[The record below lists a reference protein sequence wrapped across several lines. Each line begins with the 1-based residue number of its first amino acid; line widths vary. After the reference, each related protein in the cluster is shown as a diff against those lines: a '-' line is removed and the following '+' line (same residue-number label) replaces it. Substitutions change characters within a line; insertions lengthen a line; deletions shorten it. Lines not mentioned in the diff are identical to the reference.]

1 MVGVTPGST
10 GGEIRMNGTPNPEFC
25 VFQGVLLYWWHQ
37 IDHPYL
43 MAVTD
48 NLTDPEV
55 IARPY
60 EYFGDLRETEPVY
73 RNDKWGGWIV
83 TRYDDVRACLQDDE
97 HLSVQV
103 EADRLRN
110 STLEIPETKSMFPKW
125 VFYLDP
131 PDHTKLR
138 TVIGEAF
145 NPAMV
150 KAQQEKVEEATQSI
164 LDRIKQRDP
173 DEIELIEEFA
183 YPLPVRIITRILGL
197 PLEDKQ
203 QLGDWSS
210 DIALTLFH
218 HYNAD
223 NRHQRTEEGIREFA
237 GYVREVVIQREEQPK
252 EDLITYL
259 NEAEADGMTLTR
271 EEVVATVVG
280 LLFAGHETTTK
291 LLANGTLELL
301 RHPEQF
307 ELLRENPSLAPSAV
321 EEILRYHGPSKS
333 LTRGVK
339 EDFEFH
345 GKEIKAGERV
355 LLSLAAAN
363 RDPRKFENPDVFDI
377 RKGTMEHLGFG
388 HGTHHCLGAPLA
400 RLEARVA
407 FPALVQAFPEMELV
421 NEEIEW
427 TQSPLVRGPKEL
439 RLSV

>member
-1 MVGVTPGST
+1 MG
-10 GGEIRMNGTPNPEFC
+10 
-25 VFQGVLLYWWHQ
+25 
-37 IDHPYL
+37 
-43 MAVTD
+43 VTD

-60 EYFGDLRETEPVY
+60 EYFGEIRETEPVY
-73 RNDKWGGWIV
+73 ENKKWGGWIV
-83 TRYDDVRACLQDDE
+83 TRYDDVRKCLQDDE

-103 EADRLRN
+103 EAERLQN
-110 STLEIPETKSMFPKW
+110 SSLDIPVMKSMFPKW

-150 KAQQEKVEEATQSI
+150 KEQQEKVEDVTETLLANIEENDSS
-164 LDRIKQRDP
+164 
-173 DEIELIEEFA
+173 EIEFIKNFA

-197 PLEDKQ
+197 PLDDQQ

-218 HYNAD
+218 HYNAE
-223 NRHQRTEEGIREFA
+223 NRHQRTEESIQEFA
-237 GYVREVVIQREEQPK
+237 EYVREVVQRREEDPQ

-259 NEAEADGMTLTR
+259 NQAEAEGVTLN
-271 EEVVATVVG
+271 EDEVVATVIG

-291 LLANGTLELL
+291 LIANGTLELL
-301 RHPEQF
+301 RHPDQF
-307 ELLRENPSLAPSAV
+307 ELLREKPDIARSAV

-339 EDFEFH
+339 KDFEFH
-345 GKEIKAGERV
+345 GKNIEAGERV

-363 RDPRKFENPDVFDI
+363 RDPRKFDNPNEFDI
-377 RKGTMEHLGFG
+377 TRGTMEHVGFG

-400 RLEARVA
+400 RLEAQVA
-407 FPALVQAFPEMELV
+407 FPALVQAFPEMELADD
-421 NEEIEW
+421 EIEW
-427 TQSPLVRGPKEL
+427 TQSPLVRGPEEL
-439 RLSV
+439 RLRV

>member
-1 MVGVTPGST
+1 MG
-10 GGEIRMNGTPNPEFC
+10 
-25 VFQGVLLYWWHQ
+25 
-37 IDHPYL
+37 
-43 MAVTD
+43 VTD

-55 IARPY
+55 IAHPY
-60 EYFGDLRETEPVY
+60 EYFGEIRETEPVY
-73 RNDKWGGWIV
+73 KNEKWGGWIV
-83 TRYDDVRACLQDDE
+83 TRYDDVRRCLQDDE

-110 STLEIPETKSMFPKW
+110 SSLDIPVMKSMFPKW

-150 KAQQEKVEEATQSI
+150 KEQRAKVEDVTETLLANI
-164 LDRIKQRDP
+164 EERDP
-173 DEIELIEEFA
+173 EEIELIDEFA
-183 YPLPVRIITRILGL
+183 YPLPVQIITRILGL
-197 PLEDKQ
+197 PLDEEQ
-203 QLGDWSS
+203 QLGEWSS

-218 HYNAD
+218 HYNAE
-223 NRHQRTEEGIREFA
+223 NRHQRTEESIEEFA
-237 GYVREVVIQREEQPK
+237 AYVREVVKQREENPQ

-259 NEAEADGMTLTR
+259 NEAEADGVTLSQD
-271 EEVVATVVG
+271 EVVATVIG

-291 LLANGTLELL
+291 LIANGTLELL
-301 RHPEQF
+301 RHPDQF
-307 ELLRENPSLAPSAV
+307 ELLRENPDIAPQAV

-339 EDFEFH
+339 KDFEFH
-345 GKEIKAGERV
+345 GKQIRAGERV

-363 RDPRKFENPDVFDI
+363 RDPRKFDDPETFDLT
-377 RKGTMEHLGFG
+377 RGTMEHVGFG

-407 FPALVQAFPEMELV
+407 FPALVRAFPEMELV
-421 NEEIEW
+421 DDEIEW

-439 RLSV
+439 RLRV

>member
-1 MVGVTPGST
+1 M
-10 GGEIRMNGTPNPEFC
+10 
-25 VFQGVLLYWWHQ
+25 
-37 IDHPYL
+37 D
-43 MAVTD
+43 VTD

-60 EYFGDLRETEPVY
+60 EYFGEIRETDPVY
-73 RNDKWGGWIV
+73 ENRRWGGWIV
-83 TRYDDVRACLQDDE
+83 TRYDDVRQCLQDDE

-110 STLEIPETKSMFPKW
+110 SSLDIPEMKSMFPKW

-145 NPAMV
+145 NPSMV
-150 KAQQEKVEEATQSI
+150 KEQRTKVENATESI
-164 LDRIKQRDP
+164 IADIKRRDL
-173 DEIELIEEFA
+173 DEIELIEDFA

-218 HYNAD
+218 HYNAE
-223 NRHQRTEEGIREFA
+223 NRHQQTEASINEFA
-237 GYVREVVIQREEQPK
+237 EYVREVVQRREEEPQ

-259 NEAEADGMTLTR
+259 NEAESDGMTLNQD
-271 EEVVATVVG
+271 EVVATVIG

-291 LLANGTLELL
+291 LIANGTLELL
-301 RHPEQF
+301 RHPNQL
-307 ELLRENPSLAPSAV
+307 ELLRDDPSLAPSAV

-339 EDFEFH
+339 EDFKFH
-345 GKEIKAGERV
+345 GKQIKAGERV

-363 RDPRKFENPDVFDI
+363 RDPRKFDDPDKFDI
-377 RKGTMEHLGFG
+377 TRGTMEHIGFG

-400 RLEARVA
+400 RLETRVA
-407 FPALVQAFPEMELV
+407 FPALIQAFPELELIDDD
-421 NEEIEW
+421 IEW

-439 RLSV
+439 RLKV

>member
-1 MVGVTPGST
+1 MG
-10 GGEIRMNGTPNPEFC
+10 
-25 VFQGVLLYWWHQ
+25 
-37 IDHPYL
+37 
-43 MAVTD
+43 VTD
-48 NLTDPEV
+48 NLTDPAV

-60 EYFGDLRETEPVY
+60 EYFGELRETEPVY
-73 RNDKWGGWIV
+73 RNEKWGGWIV
-83 TRYDDVRACLQDDE
+83 TRYDDVRTCLQDDE

-110 STLEIPETKSMFPKW
+110 SSLEIPEMKSMFPKW

-145 NPAMV
+145 NPTMV
-150 KAQQEKVEEATQSI
+150 KDQREKVERVTADLIDDIE
-164 LDRIKQRDP
+164 RRDP

-183 YPLPVRIITRILGL
+183 YPLPVQIITRILGL
-197 PLEDKQ
+197 PLDDEEK
-203 QLGDWSS
+203 LGEWSS

-218 HYNAD
+218 HYNAE
-223 NRHQRTEEGIREFA
+223 NRHQRTEAGIREFA
-237 GYVREVVIQREEQPK
+237 DYVREVVVKREEEPQ

-259 NEAEADGMTLTR
+259 NEAEADGMTLSR
-271 EEVVATVVG
+271 DEVVATVVG

-301 RHPEQF
+301 RHPDQL
-307 ELLRENPSLAPSAV
+307 ELLREDPAVAPSAV

-345 GKEIKAGERV
+345 GKQIQAGERV

-363 RDPRKFENPDVFDI
+363 RDPRKFENPEEFDI
-377 RKGTMEHLGFG
+377 TRGTMEHVGFG

-407 FPALVQAFPEMELV
+407 FPALVQAFPDMELAT
-421 NEEIEW
+421 EEIEW

-439 RLSV
+439 RLRV

>member
-1 MVGVTPGST
+1 MG
-10 GGEIRMNGTPNPEFC
+10 
-25 VFQGVLLYWWHQ
+25 
-37 IDHPYL
+37 
-43 MAVTD
+43 VTD
-48 NLTDPEV
+48 NLTDPAV

-60 EYFGDLRETEPVY
+60 EYFGEIRESEPVY
-73 RNDKWGGWIV
+73 WNEKWGGWIV
-83 TRYDDVRACLQDDE
+83 TRYDDVRHCLQDDE

-103 EADRLRN
+103 EADRLRD
-110 STLEIPETKSMFPKW
+110 SSLDIPVMKSMFPKW

-138 TVIGEAF
+138 RVIGEAF

-150 KAQQEKVEEATQSI
+150 KEQRSKVETATQTLI
-164 LDRIKQRDP
+164 DDIERRDP
-173 DEIELIEEFA
+173 EEIELIEEFA

-197 PLEDKQ
+197 PLDDKQ
-203 QLGDWSS
+203 QLGEWSS

-218 HYNAD
+218 HYNAE
-223 NRHQRTEEGIREFA
+223 NRHQRTEESIEEFA
-237 GYVREVVIQREEQPK
+237 AYVREVVQRREEAPR

-259 NEAEADGMTLTR
+259 NEAEADGMTLDQD
-271 EEVVATVVG
+271 EVVATVVG

-301 RHPEQF
+301 RHPDQ
-307 ELLRENPSLAPSAV
+307 LDMLREDPSLAPSAV

-339 EDFEFH
+339 EGFEFH
-345 GKEIKAGERV
+345 GKQIEAGERV

-363 RDPRKFENPDVFDI
+363 RDPRKFESPDVFDI
-377 RKGTMEHLGFG
+377 TRGTMEHVGFG

-407 FPALVQAFPEMELV
+407 FPALVNAFPEMELV
-421 NEEIEW
+421 DDEVQW
-427 TQSPLVRGPKEL
+427 TQSPLVRGPGEL
-439 RLSV
+439 RLRV